1 MPYCPQD
8 SPCTDTLEGPH
19 VGKVIRL
26 KGAPATVFGTVPR
39 RKSNAES
46 RTREYLTEA
55 EIDRL
60 IGAVR
65 KRGRYGGRDAAMIL
79 VGYRHGLRVSE
90 LCALE
95 WSQIDFAHQR
105 IHVARL
111 KNGLDS
117 VHPLTG
123 AELRALP
130 QLRRDHP
137 HAAFVFMSERG
148 APVSPEGFRK
158 MLTRTAEEAGMDA
171 LKVHPHMLR
180 HGCGYKLANQ
190 GIDTRTVQAYLGH
203 SNIQHTTR
211 YTALA
216 ANRFAGL
223 FRD

>member
-1 MPYCPQD
+1 
-8 SPCTDTLEGPH
+8 
-19 VGKVIRL
+19 VGKVARF
-26 KGAPATVFGTVPR
+26 KRPSATVFGTVPR
-39 RKSNAES
+39 RKPNAAT

-60 IGAVR
+60 IAAAR
-65 KRGRYGGRDAAMIL
+65 KRGRYGARDAAMIL
-79 VGYRHGLRVSE
+79 LGYRHGLRVSE

-95 WSQIDFAHQR
+95 WSQMDFAHQR
-105 IHVARL
+105 IHVSRL

-117 VHPLTG
+117 VHPLSGT
-123 AELRALP
+123 ELRALRH
-130 QLRRDHP
+130 LRRGHP

-158 MLTRTAEEAGMDA
+158 MLTRTAEEAGLDA

-216 ANRFAGL
+216 ANRFVGL
-223 FRD
+223 FKD